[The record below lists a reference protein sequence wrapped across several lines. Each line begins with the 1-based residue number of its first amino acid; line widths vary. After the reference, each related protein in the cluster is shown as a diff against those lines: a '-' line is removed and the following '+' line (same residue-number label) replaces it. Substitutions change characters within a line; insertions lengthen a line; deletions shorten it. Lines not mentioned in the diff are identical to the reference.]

1 MARDP
6 QTRNRAGRKTRRW
19 LVLAAA
25 ASLAAIQGQQKP
37 MDGLAIATFPVRAA
51 AISGESL
58 PFRTILENR
67 GTPPV
72 EIPAQSTQSQFT
84 YTLVQQREGGRTMV
98 VSVADRNRRRSPHI
112 PPNAPIRYETLPPG
126 RSVERI
132 EDLADFVNEGFEP
145 GEYLVTARYDEAGVS
160 SPKAPVT
167 ILPDNVE
174 SFSSAVSGGVL
185 ASAMAHRRTDGGVT
199 ILQRESLK
207 DPREGVFYQ
216 RQTLPAGDP
225 ASVAISID
233 VVPAG
238 SGRWCAWLR
247 DRTLTAAVGWGDRTI
262 VTTQPAQL
270 DAPQPELLGL
280 GFQIG
285 PGAGLFGVLDRRGNE
300 ARLLAYLADKSG
312 LKLHWVA
319 SLTSGG
325 AGEVHW
331 NCQSDGSV
339 TVVWQEPATGR
350 LLSREFTAA
359 GQPRDSAPRVRTS
372 SRPAA
377 WSVLPSGPLAISVLG
392 VFGGSFRYARLGA
405 ESVAD
410 PNPIAEL
417 PGVTGWGFIPSA
429 NGVRIVAATAAGIS
443 QIAPGGAWQTV
454 VKTENPQRV
463 NVFTAPDGSPWVE
476 WVQPGYGIR
485 RLRLV

>member
-1 MARDP
+1 MPRDLQP
-6 QTRNRAGRKTRRW
+6 RNRAVRKTRRW
-19 LVLAAA
+19 LVLVAA
-25 ASLAAIQGQQKP
+25 ASLAATQGQEKKP

-67 GTPPV
+67 GTSPV
-72 EIPAQSTQSQFT
+72 QIPAQSSQSQFV
-84 YTLVQQREGGRTMV
+84 YTLTQQRAGGRTIV
-98 VSVADRNRRRSPHI
+98 VSVADRNRRRSAHI
-112 PPNAPIRYETLPPG
+112 PPQTPARYETLPPG

-145 GEYLVTARYDEAGVS
+145 GEYFVTARYDEANIA

-167 ILPDNVE
+167 ILPDDVE
-174 SFSSAVSGGVL
+174 SFSSAVSGNVL
-185 ASAMAHRRTDGGVT
+185 ASAMAHRRTDGVT

-216 RQTLPAGDP
+216 RQTLPSGGPTA
-225 ASVAISID
+225 VAISID

-238 SGRWCAWLR
+238 SGRWCAWLH

-262 VTTQPAQL
+262 VTTQPVQL
-270 DAPQPELLGL
+270 EASKPELLNL
-280 GFQIG
+280 GFQIA

-300 ARLLAYLADKSG
+300 ARFLAYLADKTG
-312 LKLHWVA
+312 FKLHWVA

-339 TVVWQEPATGR
+339 TVVWQEPASGR

-359 GQPRDSAPRVRTS
+359 GQPKDSAPRVRTS

-377 WSVLPSGPLAISVLG
+377 WSVVPSGPLTISVLG
-392 VFGGSFRYARLGA
+392 IFGGTFRYARLGA

-410 PNPIAEL
+410 PNPIPEL

-429 NGVRIVAATAAGIS
+429 NGVKIVAATAAGIS
-443 QIAPGGAWQTV
+443 QISPGGAWQTL

-463 NVFTAPDGSPWVE
+463 NVFTAPDGSLWVE

-485 RLRLV
+485 RARLM